1 MRALAEGSFR
11 TVPGESF
18 GTPKELWGFRSP
30 RGKGSAR
37 RIATDFLDANRA
49 HLGIDRR
56 RSGVELQRSISSLG
70 AEHLIFQQILF
81 GRRVHR
87 AYVTVHVGRDKRVY
101 MTKNRALPVEMLPG
115 KPEFEVSVSDAIR
128 RARKALGPSG
138 GAADL
143 HGTEEMWFFH
153 AGKMKP
159 VHRVRLVRSK
169 PRQEWIVYV
178 NARTGGLVSK
188 YDNLARARG
197 RARVFDPSP
206 VTELGGHEALLTPAK
221 RPRKPPGDAY
231 REVTLYGLKSN
242 GRLEGKRVTTK
253 PTAPSRRV
261 RKTDRRFLL
270 ESTQTGF
277 EEVMVY
283 YHVDAALRYLER
295 LGFRGSRAI
304 FTSPVRADV
313 NGTRDD
319 NSWYSPGN
327 RLLTFGSGGVDDAE
341 DGETILHEL
350 GHAIQDAI
358 CPDFGQSDEAA
369 AMGEGFGDYFACS
382 FFADKKPERYQP
394 VVMAWDG
401 LTHGLEAGI
410 DPPGLRRVDEPWTY
424 DDFIEGDDEHDNGEI
439 WSATLWDVRSKLG
452 GTEADRLIL
461 ESHFQLDGFTTFARG
476 ARAILDADRN
486 LNEGAGESELRKVFE
501 RRRIGPI

>member
-1 MRALAEGSFR
+1 MRALATGAFR

-30 RGKGSAR
+30 RGKGSPQKIAR
-37 RIATDFLDANRA
+37 DFLDANEK
-49 HLGIDRR
+49 HLGVGRR
-56 RSGVELQRSISSLG
+56 RSGVELQRSIASLG
-70 AEHLIFQQILF
+70 ADHLIFQQVLF

-101 MTKNRALPVEMLPG
+101 LTKNRAMPAEMLPEEARF
-115 KPEFEVSVSDAIR
+115 EFPLTDAIR
-128 RARKALGPSG
+128 RARRALGSG
-138 GAADL
+138 GRAAKL

-153 AGKMKP
+153 AGKMRP
-159 VHRVRLVRSK
+159 VYRVRLARSK

-197 RARVFDPSP
+197 RGRVFDPSP
-206 VTELGGHEALLTPAK
+206 VTELGGHELLLTSTK
-221 RPRKPPGDAY
+221 KQRKPPEEAY
-231 REVTLYGLKSN
+231 REVPLYGLKSN

-253 PTAPSRRV
+253 PTATSRRV

-295 LGFRGSRAI
+295 LGFRGTRSI
-304 FTSPVRADV
+304 FKSPVRANV

-327 RLLTFGSGGVDDAE
+327 RLLTFGTGGVDDAE

-358 CPDFGQSDEAA
+358 CPDFGQSEEAA

-382 FFADKKPERYQP
+382 FFADKKPERYRP
-394 VVMAWDG
+394 VVMTWDG
-401 LTHGLEAGI
+401 LTHGLEVGI
-410 DPPGLRRVDEPWTY
+410 DPPGLRRVDEAWTY

-439 WSATLWDVRSKLG
+439 WSATLWELRSKLG

-476 ARAILDADRN
+476 ARAILDADQN
-486 LNEGAGESELRKVFE
+486 LNEGANESELRKVFK

>member
-1 MRALAEGSFR
+1 MRALAKGSFK
-11 TVPGESF
+11 TVPGKAF

-30 RGKGSAR
+30 RGVGSALK
-37 RIATDFLDANRA
+37 IARDFLDANET
-49 HLGIDRR
+49 HLGCDRER
-56 RSGVELQRSISSLG
+56 CGVELQRSIASLG
-70 AEHLIFQQILF
+70 ADHLIFQQILF

-87 AYVTVHVGRDKRVY
+87 AYVTVHVSRDKRVY
-101 MTKNRALPVEMLPG
+101 LTKSRAMPAHLLPG
-115 KPEFEVSVSDAIR
+115 TARFEIPLADAVR
-128 RARKALGPSG
+128 RARRALGSSG
-138 GAADL
+138 RTSRL
-143 HGTEEMWFFH
+143 QGTEEMWFFH
-153 AGKMKP
+153 AGKLKP
-159 VHRVRLVRSK
+159 AHRVRLVRSK
-169 PRQEWIVYV
+169 PQQEWIVYI
-178 NARTGGLVSK
+178 NAHTGGLLSK
-188 YDNLARARG
+188 YDNLAQARG

-206 VTELGGHEALLTPAK
+206 VTELGGHETLMTPAGK
-221 RPRKPPGDAY
+221 PRKPPKSAY
-231 REVTLYGLKSN
+231 REVSLYGLKRN

-261 RKTDRRFLL
+261 RKTNRQFLL
-270 ESTQTGF
+270 KATQKGF

-283 YHVDAALRYLER
+283 YHIDAALRYLAQ

-304 FTSPVRADV
+304 FSSPVRANV

-358 CPDFGQSDEAA
+358 CPDFGQSEEAA

-382 FFADKKPERYQP
+382 FFADKKPQRYRP
-394 VVMAWDG
+394 VVMTWDG
-401 LTHGLEAGI
+401 LTHGLEVGI
-410 DPPGLRRVDEPWTY
+410 DPPGLRRVDEDWTY
-424 DDFIEGDDEHDNGEI
+424 DDFIKGDDEHANGEI
-439 WSATLWDVRSKLG
+439 WSATLWEVRSKLG
-452 GTEADRLIL
+452 GKQADRLIL

-476 ARAILDADRN
+476 ARAILDADQN
-486 LNEGAGESELRKVFE
+486 LNGGANESELRGVFR